1 MQKSQLKE
9 LIEQM
14 PDEISV
20 GDFVAELYFREKLEK
35 GLQQIEEGKTMSHE
49 KAKQRLSKW
58 LK

>member
-35 GLQQIEEGKTMSHE
+35 GLQQIEEWY
-49 KAKQRLSKW
+49 R
-58 LK
+58 

>member
-20 GDFVAELYFREKLEK
+20 GDLVAELHFREKLEK
-35 GLQQIEEGKTMSHE
+35 GFKQIDEGKEISHE
-49 KAKQRLSKW
+49 EAKQKLSKW
-58 LK
+58 LI